1 MNNGGK
7 ISLKYLSTLILTL
20 LFFCIT
26 VNSSA
31 RYFRNHNFR
40 PSFIQDTIPKKNIS
54 AIKDTVIMDSSVSDT
69 LPFHSDSVRQQIDTM
84 HTPVSKD
91 SLDAPISY
99 SAQDSVVLDV
109 PTKNITLY
117 NKANTKYKDMDLN
130 AYNIRMDQVNNLL
143 LATYSR
149 ETSGEMIGRPKM
161 TQAESK
167 MESDSMVFNMKT
179 QKGITINT
187 FTQSGEIYVM
197 GEKMKKISK
206 TDYYALHGRFTTC
219 N

>member
-1 MNNGGK
+1 
-7 ISLKYLSTLILTL
+7 
-20 LFFCIT
+20 
-26 VNSSA
+26 
-31 RYFRNHNFR
+31 
-40 PSFIQDTIPKKNIS
+40 
-54 AIKDTVIMDSSVSDT
+54 
-69 LPFHSDSVRQQIDTM
+69 M
-84 HTPVSKD
+84 HIPVSKD

-117 NKANTKYKDMDLN
+117 NKANTKYKDIDLN
-130 AYNIRMDQVNNLL
+130 AYNIRMDQANSLL

-149 ETSGEMIGRPKM
+149 DTAGEMIGRPKM

-179 QKGITINT
+179 QKGITLNT
-187 FTQSGEIYVM
+187 FTQSGEMYVM

-206 TDYYALHGRFTTC
+206 DDYYAFRGRFTTC
-219 N
+219 NLDTPHFAFRTNKMKLINKKMAITGPVHPEFEGVPIPIYIPFGYFPISAGRHSGFLAPTFDVSSQYGLGLTGTGLLQSAE